1 MPHIKLEHTENISSN
16 LIKPVFKKLIVILME
31 NASIKEE
38 NCKCKAIR
46 IPVYAIGIEVDPTHF
61 FHLEISLLKGRSE
74 DVKEKIGQKSLQ
86 VLKDYFT
93 NQNRKKVEQF
103 SVEVRD
109 VNPNYYFTSNTL

>member
-16 LIKPVFKKLIVILME
+16 LIKSVFKKLIVILME
-31 NASIKEE
+31 NASVREE

-74 DVKEKIGQKSLQ
+74 DIRQNIGQFCLDT
-86 VLKDYFT
+86 LKEYFADNNGVNTKQLSVEIREIASVNYFT
-93 NQNRKKVEQF
+93 
-103 SVEVRD
+103 
-109 VNPNYYFTSNTL
+109 TNTL